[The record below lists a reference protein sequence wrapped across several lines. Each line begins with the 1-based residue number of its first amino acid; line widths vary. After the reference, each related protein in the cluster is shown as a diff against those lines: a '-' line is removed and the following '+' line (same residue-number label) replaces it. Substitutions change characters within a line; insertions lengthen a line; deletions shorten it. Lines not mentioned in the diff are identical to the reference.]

1 MTLRMAMNRIT
12 IMSKRQ
18 LQFSDQLRQAIQQSE
33 KTRYRISQET
43 GISEAVLSR
52 FLHKKVGLSMTTIDL
67 VCGCLKLR
75 LAPENKPPRKKGR

>member
-1 MTLRMAMNRIT
+1 MT
-12 IMSKRQ
+12 
-18 LQFSDQLRQAIQQSE
+18 DQVREAIDDCGV
-33 KTRYRISQET
+33 TRYRISQET